1 LFLTAISPQTAFDE
15 ELAAG
20 IDESTAAVA
29 GNPPGVPP
37 IMASHVLVKDDL
49 I

>member
-1 LFLTAISPQTAFDE
+1 LKR

-20 IDESTAAVA
+20 IDGSTAAVA
-29 GNPPGVPP
+29 ENPRVPP
-37 IMASHVLVKDDL
+37 LIASHVLVKDDL

>member
-1 LFLTAISPQTAFDE
+1 LRK

-20 IDESTAAVA
+20 IDGSTAAVA
-29 GNPPGVPP
+29 ENPRVPP
-37 IMASHVLVKDDL
+37 IMASHVPVKDDL